1 MNRPTVVV
9 FEFHLDPT
17 SLTAGRLK
25 TEPSVS
31 TIDQN
36 LQHLPHE
43 LATLLTSLLLN
54 LPKTGLGVRIIPGFQ
69 SLDHLLG

>member
-1 MNRPTVVV
+1 MNRPAVIV
-9 FEFHLDPT
+9 FELHLDPT
-17 SLTAGRLK
+17 PLTAGHLN
-25 TEPSVS
+25 TESCVS

-36 LQHLPHE
+36 LQHLPHK

-54 LPKTGLGVRIIPGFQ
+54 LSKIGLGVRIIPGFQ